1 LAPPRRRRHFH
12 DAAAAAVI
20 KCPAR
25 RRRQFA
31 RRAAVNFFERC
42 LSRLRLFE
50 KIPTDEQWSTLRD
63 SAQFLQLFNQATEI
77 LSGASYSTSALVLLF
92 KSEICRVL
100 SPSDGDSHIL
110 EEFKSNMRTR
120 IDYRIPI
127 HDVHV
132 CAVMLDPAQRH
143 LSAVQEFL
151 DNKGVTAVDFLEPM
165 IDKFASDD
173 KLQEGTSVEC
183 EESTAGPSW
192 KKAKID
198 LLSKHSDVACSSRN
212 REIQ

>member
-1 LAPPRRRRHFH
+1 MMVAYRGSKKCIYISSSWIRH
-12 DAAAAAVI
+12 
-20 KCPAR
+20 
-25 RRRQFA
+25 
-31 RRAAVNFFERC
+31 
-42 LSRLRLFE
+42 
-50 KIPTDEQWSTLRD
+50 PTILDLGCCDHQTSHM
-63 SAQFLQLFNQATEI
+63 EI

-100 SPSDGDSHIL
+100 SPSDGDSHVMD
-110 EEFKSNMRTR
+110 EFKSNMRTR

-151 DNKGVTAVDFLEPM
+151 DNKGVTAVDFIEQMIQM

-173 KLQEGTSVEC
+173 KLHEGTSVEC

-192 KKAKID
+192 KKAKI
-198 LLSKHSDVACSSRN
+198 
-212 REIQ
+212 